1 MKNKEIE
8 ELDYRFDLIILNKK
22 KKLML
27 KRLYIVD
34 LSSGKKYIVALT
46 IYIEDETQSSI
57 TYNFQETIEFKEE
70 LLLFFNGDSQN
81 QYLQPVKRKLN
92 DEELKSLKL
101 KNSNLNIYF
110 SQSESKT
117 IVKLID
123 YSVMGFSLTKIYDKV
138 KTNYLKSEIP
148 HIIVKEYV
156 QSM

>member
-1 MKNKEIE
+1 MKSKEIE

-57 TYNFQETIEFKEE
+57 TYNFQETAEFKEE

-81 QYLQPVKRKLN
+81 QYLQPVKRKLEN
-92 DEELKSLKL
+92 EELRSLKL

-117 IVKLID
+117 IAKLID
-123 YSVMGFSLTKIYDKV
+123 YSIMGFSLTKIYDKV